1 MKVNSLSI
9 SRSLR
14 VACTVFGIVSL
25 VACGGEAGSHIHSHA
40 GHDKVGDDEQ
50 IAYER
55 GPHRGRL
62 LRNGSFELE
71 VSIFET
77 GSPPQFR
84 LYAFSQGKPVPATEF
99 TASIILNRFGNRKDL
114 FSFEPVADYLTS
126 TKEVVE
132 PHSFDVTVSAAYRG
146 ASYSWS
152 YPSYEGRTS
161 IALSVAERAGVVV
174 EKTAS
179 RPIQSVLESRG
190 KIVPSEHR
198 LAHIIPRF
206 AGIVKEGRK
215 HIGDPVSKGEVLA
228 VIESNQSL
236 QPFEVRSQIA
246 GTIINGHL
254 IVGEYVAENQWVYV
268 VADISEVWAEFSVP
282 VRERERVAVGQ
293 RVFMRAADGDA
304 EAEGTIGYIS
314 PYSDERTQTQ
324 VVRVVVANKDAR
336 FIPGMFVTARIVTE
350 EAVVPVAVKRSALQS
365 FRDWQVVFRR
375 DGESYEIQPIET
387 GRSDSEW
394 IEITSGLSVGEE
406 YVSAG
411 PYILKADILKSGA
424 SHDH

>member
-1 MKVNSLSI
+1 
-9 SRSLR
+9 
-14 VACTVFGIVSL
+14 
-25 VACGGEAGSHIHSHA
+25 
-40 GHDKVGDDEQ
+40 
-50 IAYER
+50 
-55 GPHRGRL
+55 
-62 LRNGSFELE
+62 
-71 VSIFET
+71 
-77 GSPPQFR
+77 
-84 LYAFSQGKPVPATEF
+84 
-99 TASIILNRFGNRKDL
+99 
-114 FSFEPVADYLTS
+114 VADYLTS
-126 TKEVVE
+126 STEVVE

-152 YPSYEGRTS
+152 YSSYEGRTS
-161 IALSVAERAGVVV
+161 IAAPIADRAGVVA
-174 EKTAS
+174 EKAAP
-179 RPIQSVLESRG
+179 RIIQSAIETRG

-206 AGIVKEGRK
+206 AGVVKEGRK
-215 HIGDPVSKGEVLA
+215 HIGDSVAKGEVLA
-228 VIESNQSL
+228 IIESNQSL

-246 GTIINGHL
+246 GTVINGHL

-282 VRERERVAVGQ
+282 LRERERVAMGQ
-293 RVFMRAADGDA
+293 RVFMRAADSDA
-304 EAEGTIGYIS
+304 EVEGKISYIS

-350 EAVVPVAVKRSALQS
+350 EAMVPVAVKRSALQS
-365 FRDWQVVFRR
+365 FRDWQVVFRK
-375 DGESYEIQPIET
+375 DGESYEVQPIES

-394 IEITSGLSVGEE
+394 IEITSGLSAGNE